1 MFSVDPAERLTAAG
15 AVKGRVRRSL
25 EGGLDDWPPYSP
37 AAVNAWLL
45 LVTTKPP
52 TWRDPLVF
60 WQEQPPVLGRAP
72 EGFWY
77 PDPLGFWAEVRRWAL
92 EIFRRHDPGWSLHD
106 ALSLST
112 LLHMGDEPAR
122 LHRALE
128 LSEPQTILFLDEPS
142 WERSGLEVRQV
153 AHHITD
159 PHRRGQVYEGFWG
172 HTPDGRV
179 VGKAPQHPTT
189 HNLYRAEDMLGFLR
203 SAPRLRAR
211 TEDRPHPEPAP
222 PQSSR
227 EAG

>member
-1 MFSVDPAERLTAAG
+1 M
-15 AVKGRVRRSL
+15 KGRVRRSL
-25 EGGLDDWPPYSP
+25 EGAIGDWPPYSP

-52 TWRDPLVF
+52 TWRDPLVA
-60 WQEQPPVLGRAP
+60 WEEHPPALGRAP

-92 EIFRRHDPGWSLHD
+92 EILRLHDPAWSLPD
-106 ALSLST
+106 ALSLTT
-112 LLHMGDEPAR
+112 LLHMNDEPDR

-159 PHRRGQVYEGFWG
+159 PHRPGQVYEGFWG
-172 HTPDGRV
+172 QTPDGRA

-203 SAPRLRAR
+203 GAPRRSPGAGAVAEDSGDGLTLRPRTAR
-211 TEDRPHPEPAP
+211 RGGRRGSATATR
-222 PQSSR
+222 R
-227 EAG
+227 